1 MGTPLTPP
9 TTLANIKM
17 IAKSDSGIRALSA
30 DDPEVIMVINDVS
43 VWITEAKFG
52 KTTEIAQRYAAA
64 HFLTMENI
72 PVGGRGP
79 LSSENVGGISQSFTL
94 PYLNQKTVFGAT
106 QYGLMNMEC
115 ARRTQVAFDVVMREA

>member
-9 TTLANIKM
+9 TTLANIKL
-17 IAKSDSGIRALSA
+17 IAKSDAGIQALS
-30 DDPEVIMVINDVS
+30 DSDPEVVLVLNDVAF
-43 VWITEAKFG
+43 WITEAKFG
-52 KTTEIAQRYAAA
+52 EATEIAQRYAAA

-79 LSSENVGGISQSFTL
+79 LSSENVGGVSQSFTL

-106 QYGLMNMEC
+106 QYGLMYMEC
-115 ARRTQVAFDVVMREA
+115 YRRTQVAFDVIMREK